1 MPTDR
6 PSVAAAIS
14 GINSTIS
21 SNAGTINNHNDSAIS
36 SEARASAERS
46 QQQIA
51 QSMVTASQSKVDDL
65 RSELSP
71 PPTIQVPDGKSSRTE
86 VDQRE
91 VARITKELNNAS
103 AKLQHA
109 QARVNE
115 SSTESAQATDEQKAS
130 ESVSSLT
137 AAENQTLQ
145 AQVDSFTE
153 FLNSMNPG
161 QLEKIDVKDK
171 EALQQRLDTFALA
184 LNNSDNDETNN
195 IDSAKVT
202 DKESVKL
209 FMQTLTEISSSKEKT
224 DTAGAASDR
233 QGS

>member
-1 MPTDR
+1 MSTDR

-14 GINSTIS
+14 GINTTIS
-21 SNAGTINNHNDSAIS
+21 SNTGTINNSNDSSAA
-36 SEARASAERS
+36 SEARASAARS

-51 QSMVTASQSKVDDL
+51 QSMVSASQSKVDSL

-91 VARITKELNNAS
+91 VARINKELSNAS

-109 QARVNE
+109 QAKVNE
-115 SSTESAQATDEQKAS
+115 SSTESASATDEQKAS
-130 ESVSSLT
+130 ESVSTLT
-137 AAENQTLQ
+137 ASENQTLQ

-161 QLEKIDVKDK
+161 QLEKIDVKNK
-171 EALQQRLDTFALA
+171 EALQERLDTFAIA

-209 FMQTLTEISSSKEKT
+209 FMQTLSEISSGKEK
-224 DTAGAASDR
+224 DTTTGAASDR